1 MIPAP
6 WLPQRGYLNTAS
18 IGVPPATAVD
28 AVNAVTADW
37 ANGRLT
43 FGGWFTETQLTRTS
57 IAALMGVPPDWV
69 SLGGSSAP
77 LLSTVAANLP
87 DGARVLAPENEHNSN
102 LIPYLN
108 QAHRGVTV
116 ELVNL
121 AELAERV
128 TSRTTVVS
136 CSAVQSLTGEVADIA
151 AIRAATAA
159 CGSLFCLDG
168 SQACGWL
175 PLSGT
180 SADVIVCSMYKWLCT
195 PMGGAFM
202 IMRPELAGKFR
213 PVTPGWASMVDPM
226 AAPYGVD
233 MQVPPSGR
241 RFDTVPNLI
250 SMIAARRSVDAIVRI
265 GVDAIHKHDVAL
277 ANRFRVGLQL
287 APSNSAIVSLPRE
300 GAAKQLAAAGIRA
313 SEWRGNLR
321 LAFHLYNDESDVDS
335 ALAALRSLD
344 PLNEHS

>member
-1 MIPAP
+1 MTIAP

-18 IGVPPATAVD
+18 IGVPPPTAVD

-43 FGGWFTETQLTRTS
+43 FGGWFTETQPTRTS
-57 IAALMGVPPDWV
+57 IAALMNVPEDWV
-69 SLGGSSAP
+69 SLGSSSAP

-116 ELVNL
+116 ELVKL
-121 AELAERV
+121 SELAERV

-136 CSAVQSLTGEVADIA
+136 CSAVQSLTGEVADVA
-151 AIRAATAA
+151 AIRAATTAHGA
-159 CGSLFCLDG
+159 MFCLDG

-175 PLSGT
+175 PLSGD

-195 PMGGAFM
+195 PMGGAFLV
-202 IMRPELAGKFR
+202 MRPELASRFR

-233 MQVPPSGR
+233 MQMPASGR
-241 RFDTVPNLI
+241 RFDTVPNLV
-250 SMIAARRSVDAIVRI
+250 SMIAARRSVDAIVSL
-265 GVDAIHKHDVAL
+265 GVVAIHKHNVAL
-277 ANRFRVGLQL
+277 ANRLRAGLQL
-287 APSNSAIVSLPRE
+287 APSNSAIVSLPWE
-300 GAAKQLAAAGIRA
+300 GAATHLAAAGIRA
-313 SEWRGNLR
+313 TEWRGNLR
-321 LAFHLYNDESDVDS
+321 LAFHLYNDESDVD
-335 ALAALRSLD
+335 AALEVLLSLKR
-344 PLNEHS
+344 PAE

>member
-1 MIPAP
+1 MTPAP

-18 IGVPPATAVD
+18 IGVPPPTAVA

-43 FGGWFTETQLTRTS
+43 FGGWFNETQLTRIS
-57 IAALMGVPPDWV
+57 IAALMAVPPDWV
-69 SLGGSSAP
+69 SLGSSSAP
-77 LLSTVAANLP
+77 LLGTVAANLP

-116 ELVNL
+116 ELV
-121 AELAERV
+121 ELADLAQRV
-128 TSRTTVVS
+128 TSRTTVVA

-151 AIRAATAA
+151 AIRAATTA
-159 CGSLFCLDG
+159 CGSLFCLDV

-175 PLSGT
+175 PLSGS

-202 IMRPELAGKFR
+202 IMRPELAGQFR
-213 PVTPGWASMVDPM
+213 PVTPGWASMIDPM
-226 AAPYGVD
+226 APPYGVD
-233 MQVPPSGR
+233 MQVPLSGR

-250 SMIAARRSVDAIVRI
+250 SMIAARRSVDAIVSL
-265 GVDAIHKHDVAL
+265 GVNAIHTHDVAL
-277 ANRFRVGLQL
+277 ANRLRIGLQL
-287 APSNSAIVSLPRE
+287 APSNSAIVSLRWE

-321 LAFHLYNDESDVDS
+321 LAFHLYNDEADVDA
-335 ALAALRSLD
+335 ALAVLLRLERSA
-344 PLNEHS
+344 E